1 MEQENISQESPI
13 ELSLKDVSDAIRVNT
28 ESNLELSNKIA
39 ELLDT
44 KSKFDMV
51 DTATKPGLSKDD
63 RKTLSFDIMLGHLSK
78 LSSEV
83 SRKKDFSQH
92 LKSISTSTSM
102 LVVLVGALQN
112 KLSSISNSIKASS
125 DAVVK
130 SEKHERNK
138 NTRAKN
144 RNRFSY
150 TYNKLSDRYPM
161 MTMLM
166 PQTAARA
173 KKLASVADALKTSR
187 TPIISKAGNQLGRLV
202 SGFGMGRALPTAGL
216 FAGIEAIKFVI
227 EGFNRLRKSFAQSY
241 LMEQRTGTEVGSW
254 DQMQLMNRITMA
266 GYSYDEALKKQME
279 YAKAGVT
286 DESSVVSGVVSEK
299 VFGAENA
306 ASFMAF
312 LQRRTDAMATT
323 GGDLAKVFQSLKPIV
338 KTTGLS
344 IQELQSGITTITDSF
359 RGGGFTVDMLNALQ
373 ATYGKFV
380 AGKQMSWQD
389 VSSIYNAHQTMDS
402 NKLLTYSYFAQK
414 GGYKTGKDLMEVAY
428 DTRHL
433 QGGDVATAAKIRQAA
448 HKGVYQQL
456 FGKNSWGELT
466 KKEKFIA
473 SEYVLPQS
481 FDFDIAKKMPENLDD
496 VMKHVDKGLSLDK
509 LPPDLKQ
516 KLEEAKKTDTERI
529 AGLVAGI
536 QNPLEQIRNLLF
548 YAVSDPLAAIKY
560 ASKIVAEDK
569 EFRNSVT
576 QNRDV
581 NVSLDVYDKTRY
593 ANLQFVGS
601 TIPGKSGS
609 VKKINNSSEV

>member
-1 MEQENISQESPI
+1 MEQENTPKELPI
-13 ELSLKDVSDAIRVNT
+13 ELSLKDVAEAIRVNT
-28 ESNLELSNKIA
+28 ESNLELSNNIA

-44 KSKFDMV
+44 KSKFDIV
-51 DTATKPGLSKDD
+51 DTATKPGLSQND
-63 RKTLSFDIMLGHLSK
+63 RKMLSFDVMLGHLSK
-78 LSSEV
+78 LSGDI
-83 SRKKDFSQH
+83 SRKGETTNYLRSISVSASVLVVAVNSLQNRLASISDTVRGTNER
-92 LKSISTSTSM
+92 LKKESTSTSYVKAKSRTRYADTYNNLNKRYPIYPLLM
-102 LVVLVGALQN
+102 PKTSATAQ
-112 KLSSISNSIKASS
+112 KLS
-125 DAVVK
+125 V
-130 SEKHERNK
+130 
-138 NTRAKN
+138 
-144 RNRFSY
+144 
-150 TYNKLSDRYPM
+150 
-161 MTMLM
+161 
-166 PQTAARA
+166 
-173 KKLASVADALKTSR
+173 VADALKTSR
-187 TPIISKAGNQLGRLV
+187 VPIISQSGNQLGRLV

-286 DESSVVSGVVSEK
+286 DESAVVSGVVSEK

-344 IQELQSGITTITDSF
+344 IQELQSGITTVTDSF

-402 NKLLTYSYFAQK
+402 NKLLTYSYFAQQ

-433 QGGDVATAAKIRQAA
+433 QGGDIETAAKIRQAA

-481 FDFDIAKKMPENLDD
+481 FNFDIAKKMPENLDD

-536 QNPLEQIRNLLF
+536 QNPVEQIRNLLF

>member
-44 KSKFDMV
+44 KSKFDIV
-51 DTATKPGLSKDD
+51 DTATKPGLSQSD

-83 SRKKDFSQH
+83 SRKSATSNY
-92 LKSISTSTSM
+92 LKSISNSASV
-102 LVVLVGALQN
+102 LVVTLNSLQN
-112 KLSSISNSIKASS
+112 KLSSISDTIKSTT
-125 DAVVK
+125 DKVK
-130 SEKHERNK
+130 RENKSANYNK
-138 NTRAKN
+138 NDSRTRYTDTFKN
-144 RNRFSY
+144 L
-150 TYNKLSDRYPM
+150 TKRYPISP
-161 MTMLM
+161 LVL
-166 PQTAARA
+166 PKTAATA
-173 KKLASVADALKTSR
+173 QKIAAVADALKTSR
-187 TPIISKAGNQLGRLV
+187 IGVVSKAGNQLGRLS
-202 SGFGMGRALPTAGL
+202 SGFGMGRALPAMKIM
-216 FAGIEAIKFVI
+216 ASVEIAKFLL

-344 IQELQSGITTITDSF
+344 IQELQSGITTVTDSF

-402 NKLLTYSYFAQK
+402 NKLLTYSYFAQQ

-433 QGGDVATAAKIRQAA
+433 QGGDIATAAKIRQAA

-481 FDFDIAKKMPENLDD
+481 FNFDIAKKMPENLDD

-536 QNPLEQIRNLLF
+536 QNPVEQIRNLLF